1 MGRLARWLGVGNG
14 RRDLL
19 DDLLWAYTAEAE
31 QAAHLRQQAGQA
43 RYRQVSEALEALAS
57 TEDRH
62 AALLRD
68 RILALGGDIP
78 PVAPRP
84 LRGRNQWERV
94 VAAHHAALA
103 KRKRI
108 VDLVSRWDPEQPDAV
123 AALAQIERD
132 DARDLELYEGLV
144 MRSDPQALD

>member
-1 MGRLARWLGVGNG
+1 MGMLARWLGFGNG

-19 DDLLWAYTAEAE
+19 TDLLTAYTAEAT
-31 QAAHLRQQAGQA
+31 QAANLRQQAGQA
-43 RYRQVSEALEALAS
+43 RYRQVADALEGMAA

-62 AALLRD
+62 AGWLRE

-78 PVAPRP
+78 PVAPEP

-103 KRKRI
+103 KRKRV
-108 VDLVSRWDPEQPDAV
+108 VDLVSRWDPEHPDDVAV
-123 AALAQIERD
+123 LSRVERE

>member
-1 MGRLARWLGVGNG
+1 MGILARLLGIGDG

-19 DDLLWAYTAEAE
+19 GDLLGAYTAEVE

-43 RYRQVSEALEALAS
+43 RYRQVAASLEAIAA

-62 AALLRD
+62 AGWLREH
-68 RILALGGDIP
+68 IVALGGEIP
-78 PVAPRP
+78 PLAPTP
-84 LRGRNQWERV
+84 LRGRNQWQRV

-103 KRKRI
+103 KRKRV
-108 VDLVSRWDPEQPDAV
+108 VDLVSRWDPDEPDTVAVLARIEQEDS
-123 AALAQIERD
+123 
-132 DARDLELYEGLV
+132 RDLELYEGLV